1 MQVQSCC
8 LLGLRSLVELVSGSL
23 GAGPAL
29 LFARSAFLGRAC
41 VRFTR
46 CRSRRN
52 RVARERRGHARQCH
66 LALLRGWRACRSGP
80 APRFAP
86 LVMPPRA
93 SCCRCMRNRVV
104 TVMCISCSPARP
116 ARLERDRTPPVLRA
130 SWPCTGAAWARS
142 AVSPRISPR
151 LARLP
156 FRACAAFCATCCRA
170 SCCRCMRNRVVKCSP
185 VVVRGHPG

>member
-52 RVARERRGHARQCH
+52 RVARERRGHARQGH
-66 LALLRGWRACRSGP
+66 LALFRGWRACRSGP

-104 TVMCISCSPARP
+104 KVLASGRP
-116 ARLERDRTPPVLRA
+116 RA
-130 SWPCTGAAWARS
+130 SWLRVRLLPVGCAGLSLALPCAGVPHSGAA
-142 AVSPRISPR
+142 PRNASVPCLAGWCFGVAIEGLSTLPR
-151 LARLP
+151 R
-156 FRACAAFCATCCRA
+156 
-170 SCCRCMRNRVVKCSP
+170 
-185 VVVRGHPG
+185 